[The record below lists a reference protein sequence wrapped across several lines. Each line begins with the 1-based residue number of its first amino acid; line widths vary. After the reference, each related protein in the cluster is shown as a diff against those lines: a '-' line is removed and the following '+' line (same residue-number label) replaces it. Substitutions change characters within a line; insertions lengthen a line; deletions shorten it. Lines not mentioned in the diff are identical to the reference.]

1 MRFENRM
8 SKQET
13 QEPLNAGLSLS
24 ALDYLAKL
32 SPAQIKQLEE
42 IASGKVKMRT
52 VAIDAKE
59 EAQKADFKASVLASG
74 NFTEL
79 GGAKLNPTKKGGKSV
94 AFSLNRETLQ
104 RLLTLNPNEKWFNFY
119 LNPIESRQV
128 KLDSLGYRE
137 RVKLAQAN
145 TEAQRIQTETAQVQA
160 RDEFVKAQQ
169 SEIAY
174 AESKIAQV
182 HQAQAEQAMGAI
194 ESVEEYGGER
204 M

>member
-1 MRFENRM
+1 M

-104 RLLTLNPNEKWFNFY
+104 RLLSNNPNEKWFNFY

>member
-1 MRFENRM
+1 M